1 MLFFFCGSQRI
12 KVTTAR
18 KLNRGRNRKRDST
31 FARLNLSLFVFF
43 RTAESLILYE
53 PQKKKHRTKNLPTAT
68 QAKLTGKQ
76 MNLPIKFSYVRKST
90 LYDMKT
96 ASRLIDP
103 EP

>member
-1 MLFFFCGSQRI
+1 MRFFFCGSQSI

-18 KLNRGRNRKRDST
+18 KLNRGRNRKRDSA
-31 FARLNLSLFVFF
+31 FARLNLL
-43 RTAESLILYE
+43 LYE
-53 PQKKKHRTKNLPTAT
+53 PQKKKHHTKNLPTAT

-76 MNLPIKFSYVRKST
+76 MNLPIKFSYVQKST

-96 ASRLIDP
+96 ASRLIDQ